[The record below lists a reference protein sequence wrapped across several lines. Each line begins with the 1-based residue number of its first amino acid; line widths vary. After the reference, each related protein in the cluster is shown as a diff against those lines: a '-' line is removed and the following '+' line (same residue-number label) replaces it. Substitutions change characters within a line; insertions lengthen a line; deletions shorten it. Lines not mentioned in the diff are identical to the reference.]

1 MFSMFVCCKTSMLF
15 TLILLGAILLASKV
29 ELQSPDIWSSE
40 KYMPSGLAY
49 WLAVERP
56 HFNYNMIN

>member
-1 MFSMFVCCKTSMLF
+1 MLF